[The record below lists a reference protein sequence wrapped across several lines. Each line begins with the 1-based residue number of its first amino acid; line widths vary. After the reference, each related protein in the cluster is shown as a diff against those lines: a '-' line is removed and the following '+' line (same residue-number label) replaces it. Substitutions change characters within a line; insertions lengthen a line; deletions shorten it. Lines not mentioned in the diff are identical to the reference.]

1 MITRE
6 VVKSEIDLVE
16 ERYLEVL
23 RNIIQQFQLL
33 PTALLS
39 VPTVPTETDSQLS
52 LMDKLLS
59 VKLSGPPD
67 LAENFDA
74 YLNEE
79 KRIEE

>member
-6 VVKSEIDLVE
+6 AVKSEIDLVE

-23 RNIIQQFQLL
+23 RNIIQQFQQL
-33 PTALLS
+33 PVAVLS
-39 VPTVPTETDSQLS
+39 VPSTTDNRLS

>member
-1 MITRE
+1 MMTRE
-6 VVKSEIDLVE
+6 AVKSEIDLVE

-23 RNIIQQFQLL
+23 RNIIQQFQQL
-33 PTALLS
+33 PVAVLS
-39 VPTVPTETDSQLS
+39 VPSTTDNRLS

>member
-6 VVKSEIDLVE
+6 LVKSEIDLVE
-16 ERYLEVL
+16 VQYLETL
-23 RNIIQQFQLL
+23 RNLIQQFQQL
-33 PTALLS
+33 PATMLS
-39 VPTVPTETDSQLS
+39 VPAKSDSELS

-79 KRIEE
+79 KRIAE

>member
-23 RNIIQQFQLL
+23 RNIIQQFQQL
-33 PTALLS
+33 PVAVLS
-39 VPTVPTETDSQLS
+39 VPSTTDNRLS

>member
-6 VVKSEIDLVE
+6 LVKSEIDLVE
-16 ERYLEVL
+16 ERYLETL
-23 RNIIQQFQLL
+23 RNIIQQFQQL
-33 PTALLS
+33 PAAMLS
-39 VPTVPTETDSQLS
+39 VSVKSDNELS